1 MEKEGEQAKKPKRS
15 GGSGGPGG
23 SGQLQ
28 TKKELMAKIKT
39 LVGDKA
45 GNGSE
50 PEDSGADDSKSEAE

>member
-1 MEKEGEQAKKPKRS
+1 MEKEGEQAKKPKRGGS
-15 GGSGGPGG
+15 GGSG
-23 SGQLQ
+23 SGQIQ